1 MKKSKPGKGIVTQC
15 LELVSKEVF
24 RKYSSEITDLVE
36 GSSGVYALYD
46 DGDLY
51 YVGRATTLRKRVR
64 QHLRD
69 RHGASWTHFSFY
81 LIGNDRHIGEIE
93 SLLIR
98 IANPQGNSVKPK
110 GIESKKLRRLLEN
123 SIKQRHREELTGLF
137 SGKKK
142 REIITPSNYQRDLK
156 GLVTKRTPIYRT
168 SKGKDYKAFLTKTGQ
183 ITHNGQSFNS
193 PTGAAKAIAKIPRV
207 NGWRFWYIKNKG
219 GEWVKLC
226 DYK

>member
-1 MKKSKPGKGIVTQC
+1 MKKTKFSKGIITQC

-24 RKYSSEITDLVE
+24 SKYSSEITDLVE

-51 YVGRATTLRKRVR
+51 YVGRATTLRNRVR

-81 LIGNDRHIGEIE
+81 LIGNDEHIGEIE

-123 SIKQRHREELTGLF
+123 SIKKKHREELDGLF
-137 SGKKK
+137 HGREK
-142 REIITPSNYQRDLK
+142 RLASVSNYQRDLS

-168 SKGKDYKAFLTKTGQ
+168 YKGKDYKAFLTKTGQ
-183 ITHNGQSFNS
+183 ITHNGRSYDS

-207 NGWRFWYIKNKG
+207 NGWRFWYIRNKN
-219 GEWVKLC
+219 GEWVKLS
-226 DYK
+226 DFR